1 MAAYPNVNAANQYVR
16 DVLSEKIRACK
27 SIRLACQRHFS
38 DLEKSLDKQ
47 YPYRFDRELAERACR
62 FVQLLPHSSG
72 DLAGQKLKLEPWQ
85 AFAFCS
91 IFGWV
96 TKKNKK
102 RRFREAYIRV
112 ARKNGKSFFAAGIG
126 TYMFCADGEN
136 SAEVYCGATTMGQ
149 AKKVFTPA
157 RQMAS
162 RLPSLR
168 SKFSISVWVDSMTRP
183 DGSLFSPI
191 AGKPGDGDSPHCAII
206 DEYHEH
212 DTDHMYEAMTLG
224 MGARSQPLTLIITTA
239 GVSLESPCY
248 DKDKQVKEMLSNQI
262 PNERLFGL
270 IYELDEGD
278 EWTDPSN
285 FIKANPNLDVA
296 ISYDDLLA
304 EMEVAKQV
312 PRKVNAFKTKRLNI
326 WVSGKSAFY
335 NMTQWQAA
343 EDKTLR
349 HEDFT
354 GETNY
359 FGLDLAQRLDMNAGV
374 GVYVREIDGKK
385 HYYCIKPKFWVPED
399 TVNSADPK
407 IAKTADRYRK
417 FVEMGVLEATDG
429 AEADY
434 REILAS
440 IIDMQEIEN
449 IRITEIPI
457 DPSGA
462 TALSHELQDNGFE
475 PISIRQDYTNMSP
488 PMKELEAALA
498 GGRFHHDG
506 NPVLSWCISNVIG
519 KTVPGSDDIVRP
531 TKGDKQSKIDGAT
544 ALFMA
549 LGRAMLNGR
558 SDTGTSAYDETDI
571 AC

>member
-1 MAAYPNVNAANQYVR
+1 MAAYPSVNMANQYAR
-16 DVLSEKIRACK
+16 DVLNGKILACK
-27 SIRLACQRHFS
+27 SIQLACQRHFN
-38 DLEKSLDKQ
+38 DLKISLDKD

-85 AFAFCS
+85 AFAFSS

-96 TKKNKK
+96 TKKTKK

-136 SAEVYCGATTMGQ
+136 SAEVYCGATTMAQ

-157 RQMAS
+157 RQMAD

-168 SKFSISVWVDSMTRP
+168 SKFNISVWVDSLTRP
-183 DGSLFSPI
+183 DGSLFAPI

-239 GVSLESPCY
+239 GTSLESPCY
-248 DKDKQVKEMLSNQI
+248 DKDKQVKEMLNGHV

-278 EWTDPSN
+278 DWTDPTN
-285 FIKANPNLDVA
+285 FIKANPNLDVS
-296 ISYDDLLA
+296 ISFDDLLA

-326 WVSGKSAFY
+326 WVSGKAAFY
-335 NMTQWQAA
+335 NMTQWHAA
-343 EDKTLR
+343 ADKSLR
-349 HEDFT
+349 YEDFA
-354 GETNY
+354 GEDY
-359 FGLDLAQRLDMNAGV
+359 YLGLDLAQRLDLNAGV
-374 GVYVREIDGKK
+374 GVFVREIEGKK
-385 HYYCIKPKFWVPED
+385 HYYCISPKFWVPED
-399 TVNSADPK
+399 TVRSTDPK
-407 IAKTADRYRK
+407 IAKTADRYVK
-417 FVEMGVLEATDG
+417 FVEMGALEATDG

-440 IIDMQEIEN
+440 IIDLQEIN
-449 IRITEIPI
+449 KVRISEIPI

-462 TALSHELQDNGFE
+462 TALSHELQDHGFE

-519 KTVPGSDDIVRP
+519 KNVPGSDDIVRP

-549 LGRAMLNGR
+549 IGRAMLNGR
-558 SDTGTSAYDETDI
+558 ASNQSVYDEEDV

>member
-1 MAAYPNVNAANQYVR
+1 MAAYPSVNLANAYAR
-16 DVLSEKIRACK
+16 DVLSGKILACRYIK
-27 SIRLACQRHFS
+27 LACQRHFD
-38 DLEKSLDKQ
+38 DLKKSLDKN
-47 YPYRFDRELAERACR
+47 YPYQFNRDLAERACR

-72 DLAGQKLKLEPWQ
+72 DLAGQKLILEPWQ
-85 AFAFCS
+85 SFIFCS

-96 TKKNKK
+96 TKTDKK

-136 SAEVYCGATTMGQ
+136 SAEVYCGATTMAQ

-157 RQMAS
+157 RQMAD

-168 SKFSISVWVDSMTRP
+168 AKFDISVWVDSLTRP
-183 DGSLFSPI
+183 DGSVFAPM

-212 DTDHMYEAMTLG
+212 DTDHMYEAMTMG

-239 GVSLESPCY
+239 GTSLESPCY
-248 DKDKQVKEMLSNQI
+248 DKDKEVKEALSGIVSND
-262 PNERLFGL
+262 RLFGM
-270 IYELDEGD
+270 IYELDDGD
-278 EWTDPSN
+278 DWTDPKN
-285 FIKANPNLDVA
+285 LIKANPNLD
-296 ISYDDLLA
+296 ISIKYSDLVELL
-304 EMEVAKQV
+304 EVAKQV

-335 NMTQWQAA
+335 NMAQWQAA
-343 EDKTLR
+343 EDKSLR
-349 HEDFT
+349 YEDFA
-354 GETNY
+354 GEDY
-359 FGLDLAQRLDMNAGV
+359 YLGLDLAQRLDLNAGV
-374 GVYVREIDGKK
+374 GVFVREIEGKK
-385 HYYCIKPKFWVPED
+385 HYYCIRPKFWVPED
-399 TVNSADPK
+399 TVRSTDPK
-407 IAKTADRYRK
+407 IAKTADRYVK

-440 IIDMQEIEN
+440 IIDLQDIHKV
-449 IRITEIPI
+449 RISEIPI

-549 LGRAMLNGR
+549 IGRAMLNGR
-558 SDTGTSAYDETDI
+558 VSNSSVYDEEDI

>member
-1 MAAYPNVNAANQYVR
+1 MAAYPSVNMANQYAR
-16 DVLSEKIRACK
+16 DVLNGKILACK
-27 SIRLACQRHFS
+27 SIQLACQRHFN
-38 DLEKSLDKQ
+38 DLKISLDKD

-85 AFAFCS
+85 AFAFSS

-96 TKKNKK
+96 TKKTKK

-136 SAEVYCGATTMGQ
+136 SAEVYCGATTMAQ

-157 RQMAS
+157 KQMAD

-168 SKFSISVWVDSMTRP
+168 SKFNISVWVDSLTRP
-183 DGSLFSPI
+183 DGSLFAPI

-239 GVSLESPCY
+239 GTSLESPCY
-248 DKDKQVKEMLSNQI
+248 DKDKQVKEMLNGHV

-278 EWTDPSN
+278 DWTDPTN
-285 FIKANPNLDVA
+285 FIKANPNLDVS
-296 ISYDDLLA
+296 ISFDDLLA

-326 WVSGKSAFY
+326 WVSGKAAFY
-335 NMTQWQAA
+335 NMTQWHAA
-343 EDKTLR
+343 ADKSLR
-349 HEDFT
+349 YEDFA
-354 GETNY
+354 GEDY
-359 FGLDLAQRLDMNAGV
+359 YLGLDLAQRLDLNAGV
-374 GVYVREIDGKK
+374 GVFVREIEGKK
-385 HYYCIKPKFWVPED
+385 HYYCISPKFWVPED
-399 TVNSADPK
+399 TVRSTDPK
-407 IAKTADRYRK
+407 IAKTADRYVK
-417 FVEMGVLEATDG
+417 FVEMGALEATDG

-440 IIDMQEIEN
+440 IIDLQEIN
-449 IRITEIPI
+449 KVRISEIPI

-462 TALSHELQDNGFE
+462 TALSHELQDHGFE

-519 KTVPGSDDIVRP
+519 KNVPGSDDIVRP

-549 LGRAMLNGR
+549 IGRAMLNGR
-558 SDTGTSAYDETDI
+558 ASNQSVYDEEDV

>member
-1 MAAYPNVNAANQYVR
+1 MAAYPSVNLANAYAR
-16 DVLSEKIRACK
+16 DVLSGTILACRYIK
-27 SIRLACQRHFS
+27 LACQRHFD
-38 DLEKSLDKQ
+38 DLKKSLDKN
-47 YPYRFDRELAERACR
+47 YPYQFNRDLAERACR

-72 DLAGQKLKLEPWQ
+72 DLAGQKLILEPWQ
-85 AFAFCS
+85 SFIFCS

-96 TKKNKK
+96 TKKDKK

-136 SAEVYCGATTMGQ
+136 SAEVYCGATTMAQ

-157 RQMAS
+157 RQMAD

-168 SKFSISVWVDSMTRP
+168 AKFDISVWVDSLTRP
-183 DGSLFSPI
+183 DGSVFAPM

-212 DTDHMYEAMTLG
+212 DTDHMYEAMTMG

-239 GVSLESPCY
+239 GTSLESPCY
-248 DKDKQVKEMLSNQI
+248 DKDKEVKEALSGIVSND
-262 PNERLFGL
+262 RLFGM
-270 IYELDEGD
+270 IYELDDGD
-278 EWTDPSN
+278 DWTDPKN
-285 FIKANPNLDVA
+285 LIKANPNLDVS
-296 ISYDDLLA
+296 IKYSDLVELL
-304 EMEVAKQV
+304 EVAKQV

-326 WVSGKSAFY
+326 WVSGKSAYY

-343 EDKTLR
+343 EDKSLR
-349 HEDFT
+349 YEDFA
-354 GETNY
+354 GEDY
-359 FGLDLAQRLDMNAGV
+359 YLGLDLARRLDLNAGV
-374 GVYVREIDGKK
+374 GVFVREIEGKK
-385 HYYCIKPKFWVPED
+385 HYYCVSPKFWVPED
-399 TVNSADPK
+399 TINSTDPK
-407 IAKTADRYRK
+407 EAKTADRYRK
-417 FVEMGVLEATDG
+417 FKEMGVLEATDG

-440 IIDMQEIEN
+440 IIDLQDIHKV
-449 IRITEIPI
+449 RISEIPI

-475 PISIRQDYTNMSP
+475 PISIRQDYTNLSP

-549 LGRAMLNGR
+549 IGRAMLNGR
-558 SDTGTSAYDETDI
+558 VSNSSVYDEEDI

>member
-1 MAAYPNVNAANQYVR
+1 MAAYPSVNMANQYAR
-16 DVLSEKIRACK
+16 DVLNGKILACK
-27 SIRLACQRHFS
+27 SIQLACQRHFN
-38 DLEKSLDKQ
+38 DLKISLDKD

-85 AFAFCS
+85 AFAFSS

-96 TKKNKK
+96 TKKTKK

-136 SAEVYCGATTMGQ
+136 SAEVYCGATTMAQ

-157 RQMAS
+157 RQMAD

-168 SKFSISVWVDSMTRP
+168 SKFNISVWVDSLTRP
-183 DGSLFSPI
+183 DGSLFAPI

-239 GVSLESPCY
+239 GTSLESPCY
-248 DKDKQVKEMLSNQI
+248 DKDKQVKEMLNGHV
-262 PNERLFGL
+262 PNDRLFGL

-285 FIKANPNLDVA
+285 FIKANPNLDVS

-326 WVSGKSAFY
+326 WVSGKAAFY
-335 NMTQWQAA
+335 NMTQWHAA
-343 EDKTLR
+343 ADKSLR
-349 HEDFT
+349 YEDFA
-354 GETNY
+354 GEDY
-359 FGLDLAQRLDMNAGV
+359 YLGLDLAQRLDLNAGV
-374 GVYVREIDGKK
+374 GVFVREIEGKK
-385 HYYCIKPKFWVPED
+385 HYYCIRPKFWVPED
-399 TVNSADPK
+399 TVRSTDPK
-407 IAKTADRYRK
+407 IAKTADRYVK
-417 FVEMGVLEATDG
+417 FVEMGALEATDG

-440 IIDMQEIEN
+440 IIDLQEIDKV
-449 IRITEIPI
+449 RVSEIPI

-462 TALSHELQDNGFE
+462 TALSHELQDHGFE

-519 KTVPGSDDIVRP
+519 KNVPGSDDIVRP

-549 LGRAMLNGR
+549 IGRAMLNGR
-558 SDTGTSAYDETDI
+558 ASNQSVYDEEDV

>member
-1 MAAYPNVNAANQYVR
+1 MAAYPNVNLANQYAR
-16 DVLSEKIRACK
+16 DVLNGKILACK
-27 SIRLACQRHFS
+27 SIQLACQRHFN
-38 DLEKSLDKQ
+38 DLKISLDKD

-85 AFAFCS
+85 AFAFS
-91 IFGWV
+91 SVFGWV
-96 TKKNKK
+96 TKKTKK

-136 SAEVYCGATTMGQ
+136 SAEVYCGATTMAQ
-149 AKKVFTPA
+149 AKKVFIPA
-157 RQMAS
+157 RQMAD

-168 SKFSISVWVDSMTRP
+168 SKFNISVWVDSLTRP
-183 DGSLFSPI
+183 DGSLFAPI

-239 GVSLESPCY
+239 GTSLESPCY
-248 DKDKQVKEMLSNQI
+248 DKDKQVKEMLNGHV
-262 PNERLFGL
+262 PNDRLFGL

-278 EWTDPSN
+278 DWTDPTN
-285 FIKANPNLDVA
+285 FIKANPNLDVS

-326 WVSGKSAFY
+326 WVSGKAAFY
-335 NMTQWQAA
+335 NMTQWHAA
-343 EDKTLR
+343 ADKSLR
-349 HEDFT
+349 YEDFA
-354 GETNY
+354 GEDY
-359 FGLDLAQRLDMNAGV
+359 YLGLDLAQRLDLNAGV
-374 GVYVREIDGKK
+374 GVFVREIEGKK
-385 HYYCIKPKFWVPED
+385 HYYCIRPKFWVPED
-399 TVNSADPK
+399 TVRSTDPK
-407 IAKTADRYRK
+407 IAKTADRYVK
-417 FVEMGVLEATDG
+417 FVEMGALEATEG

-440 IIDMQEIEN
+440 IIDLQDIDKV
-449 IRITEIPI
+449 RVSEIPI

-462 TALSHELQDNGFE
+462 TALSHELQDHGFE

-506 NPVLSWCISNVIG
+506 NPILSWCISNVIG
-519 KTVPGSDDIVRP
+519 KNIPGSDDIVRP

-549 LGRAMLNGR
+549 IGRAMLNGR
-558 SDTGTSAYDETDI
+558 ASNQSVYDEEDV

>member
-1 MAAYPNVNAANQYVR
+1 MAAYPNVNMANQYAR
-16 DVLSEKIRACK
+16 DVLNGKILACK
-27 SIRLACQRHFS
+27 SIQLACQRHLN
-38 DLEKSLDKQ
+38 DLKISLDKD

-85 AFAFCS
+85 AFAFSS

-96 TKKNKK
+96 TKKTKK

-136 SAEVYCGATTMGQ
+136 SAEVYCGATTMAQ

-157 RQMAS
+157 RQMAD

-168 SKFSISVWVDSMTRP
+168 SKFNISVWVDSLTRP
-183 DGSLFSPI
+183 DGSLFAPI

-212 DTDHMYEAMTLG
+212 DMDHMYEAMTLG

-239 GVSLESPCY
+239 GTSLESPCY
-248 DKDKQVKEMLSNQI
+248 DKDKQVKEMLNGHV

-278 EWTDPSN
+278 DWTDPTN
-285 FIKANPNLDVA
+285 FIKANPNLDVS
-296 ISYDDLLA
+296 ISFDDLLA

-326 WVSGKSAFY
+326 WVSGKAAFY
-335 NMTQWQAA
+335 NMTQWHAA
-343 EDKTLR
+343 ADKSLR
-349 HEDFT
+349 YEDFA
-354 GETNY
+354 GEDY
-359 FGLDLAQRLDMNAGV
+359 YLGLDLAQRLDLNAGV
-374 GVYVREIDGKK
+374 GVFVREIEGKK
-385 HYYCIKPKFWVPED
+385 HYYCISPKFWVPED
-399 TVNSADPK
+399 TVRSTDPK
-407 IAKTADRYRK
+407 IAKTADRYVK
-417 FVEMGVLEATDG
+417 FVEMGALEATDG

-440 IIDMQEIEN
+440 IIDLQEIN
-449 IRITEIPI
+449 KVRISEIPI

-462 TALSHELQDNGFE
+462 TALSHELQDHGFE

-519 KTVPGSDDIVRP
+519 KNVPGSDDIVRP

-549 LGRAMLNGR
+549 IGRAMLNGR
-558 SDTGTSAYDETDI
+558 ASNQSVYDEEDV

>member
-1 MAAYPNVNAANQYVR
+1 MAAYPSVNLANAYAR
-16 DVLSEKIRACK
+16 DVLSGKILACRYIK
-27 SIRLACQRHFS
+27 LACQRHFD
-38 DLEKSLDKQ
+38 DLKKSLDKN
-47 YPYRFDRELAERACR
+47 YPYQFNRDLAERACR

-72 DLAGQKLKLEPWQ
+72 DLAGQKLILEPWQ
-85 AFAFCS
+85 SFIFCS

-96 TKKNKK
+96 TKTDKK

-136 SAEVYCGATTMGQ
+136 SAEVYCGATTMAQ

-157 RQMAS
+157 RQMAD

-168 SKFSISVWVDSMTRP
+168 AKFDISVWVDSLTRP
-183 DGSLFSPI
+183 DGSVFAPM

-212 DTDHMYEAMTLG
+212 DTDHMYEAMTMG

-239 GVSLESPCY
+239 GTSLESPCY
-248 DKDKQVKEMLSNQI
+248 DKDKEVKEALSGIVSND
-262 PNERLFGL
+262 RLFGM
-270 IYELDEGD
+270 IYELDDGD
-278 EWTDPSN
+278 DWTDPKN
-285 FIKANPNLDVA
+285 LIKANPNLDVS
-296 ISYDDLLA
+296 IKYSDLVELL
-304 EMEVAKQV
+304 EVAKQV

-335 NMTQWQAA
+335 NMAQWQAA
-343 EDKTLR
+343 EDKSLR
-349 HEDFT
+349 YEDFA
-354 GETNY
+354 GEDY
-359 FGLDLAQRLDMNAGV
+359 YLGLDLAQRLDLNAGV
-374 GVYVREIDGKK
+374 GVFVREIEGKK
-385 HYYCIKPKFWVPED
+385 HYYCIRPKFWVPED
-399 TVNSADPK
+399 TVRSTDPK
-407 IAKTADRYRK
+407 IAKTADRYVK

-440 IIDMQEIEN
+440 IIDLQDIHKV
-449 IRITEIPI
+449 RISEIPI

-549 LGRAMLNGR
+549 IGRAMLNGR
-558 SDTGTSAYDETDI
+558 VSNSSVYDEEDI

>member
-1 MAAYPNVNAANQYVR
+1 MAAYPSVNMANQYAR
-16 DVLSEKIRACK
+16 DVLNGKILACK
-27 SIRLACQRHFS
+27 SIQLACQRHFK
-38 DLEKSLDKQ
+38 DLKISLDKG

-85 AFAFCS
+85 AFAFSS

-96 TKKNKK
+96 TKKTKK

-136 SAEVYCGATTMGQ
+136 SAEVYCGATTMAQ

-157 RQMAS
+157 RQMAD
-162 RLPSLR
+162 RLASLR
-168 SKFSISVWVDSMTRP
+168 SKFSISVWVDSLTRP
-183 DGSLFSPI
+183 DGSLFAPI

-239 GVSLESPCY
+239 GTSLESPCY
-248 DKDKQVKEMLSNQI
+248 DKDKQVKEMLNGHV
-262 PNERLFGL
+262 PNDRLFGL
-270 IYELDEGD
+270 VYELDEGD
-278 EWTDPSN
+278 DWTDPTN
-285 FIKANPNLDVA
+285 FIKANPNLNVS

-326 WVSGKSAFY
+326 WVSGKAAFY
-335 NMTQWQAA
+335 NMTQWHAA
-343 EDKTLR
+343 ADKSLR
-349 HEDFT
+349 YEDFA
-354 GETNY
+354 GEDY
-359 FGLDLAQRLDMNAGV
+359 YLGLDLAQRLDLNAGV
-374 GVYVREIDGKK
+374 GVFVREIEGKK
-385 HYYCIKPKFWVPED
+385 HYYCIRPKFWVPED
-399 TVNSADPK
+399 TVRSTDPK
-407 IAKTADRYRK
+407 IAKTADRYVK
-417 FVEMGVLEATDG
+417 FVEMGALEATDG

-440 IIDMQEIEN
+440 IIDLQEIDKV
-449 IRITEIPI
+449 RVSEIPI

-462 TALSHELQDNGFE
+462 TALSHELQDHGFE

-519 KTVPGSDDIVRP
+519 KNVPGSDDIVRP

-549 LGRAMLNGR
+549 IGRAMLNGR
-558 SDTGTSAYDETDI
+558 ASNQSVYDEEDV

>member
-1 MAAYPNVNAANQYVR
+1 MAAYPSVNMANQYAR
-16 DVLSEKIRACK
+16 DVLNGKILACK
-27 SIRLACQRHFS
+27 SIQLACQRHFN
-38 DLEKSLDKQ
+38 DLKISLDKD

-85 AFAFCS
+85 AFAFSS

-96 TKKNKK
+96 TKKTKK

-136 SAEVYCGATTMGQ
+136 SAEVYCGATTMAQ

-157 RQMAS
+157 RQMAD

-168 SKFSISVWVDSMTRP
+168 SKFNISVWVDSLTRP
-183 DGSLFSPI
+183 DGSLFAPI

-239 GVSLESPCY
+239 GTSLESPCY
-248 DKDKQVKEMLSNQI
+248 DKDKQVKEMLNGHV
-262 PNERLFGL
+262 PNDRLFGL
-270 IYELDEGD
+270 VYELDEGD
-278 EWTDPSN
+278 DWTDPTN
-285 FIKANPNLDVA
+285 FIKANPNLNVS

-326 WVSGKSAFY
+326 WVSGKAAFY
-335 NMTQWQAA
+335 NMTQWHAA
-343 EDKTLR
+343 ADKSLR
-349 HEDFT
+349 YEDFA
-354 GETNY
+354 GEDY
-359 FGLDLAQRLDMNAGV
+359 YLGLDLAQRLDLNAGV
-374 GVYVREIDGKK
+374 GVFVREIEGKK
-385 HYYCIKPKFWVPED
+385 HYYCIRPKFWVPED
-399 TVNSADPK
+399 TVRSTDPK
-407 IAKTADRYRK
+407 IAKTADRYVK
-417 FVEMGVLEATDG
+417 FVEMGALEATDG

-440 IIDMQEIEN
+440 IIDLQAIDKV
-449 IRITEIPI
+449 RVSEIPI

-462 TALSHELQDNGFE
+462 TALSHELQDHGFE

-519 KTVPGSDDIVRP
+519 KNVPGSDDIVRP

-549 LGRAMLNGR
+549 IGRAMLNGR
-558 SDTGTSAYDETDI
+558 ASNQSVYDEEDV

>member
-1 MAAYPNVNAANQYVR
+1 MAAYPSVNLANAYAR
-16 DVLSEKIRACK
+16 DVLSGKILACRYIK
-27 SIRLACQRHFS
+27 LACQRHFD
-38 DLEKSLDKQ
+38 DLKKSLDKN
-47 YPYRFDRELAERACR
+47 YPYQFNRDLAERACR

-72 DLAGQKLKLEPWQ
+72 DLAGQKLILEPWQ
-85 AFAFCS
+85 SFIFCS

-96 TKKNKK
+96 TKKDKK

-136 SAEVYCGATTMGQ
+136 SAEVYCGATTMAQ

-157 RQMAS
+157 RQMAD

-168 SKFSISVWVDSMTRP
+168 AKFDISVWVDSLTRP
-183 DGSLFSPI
+183 DGSVFAPM

-212 DTDHMYEAMTLG
+212 DTDHMYEAMTMG

-239 GVSLESPCY
+239 GTSLESPCY
-248 DKDKQVKEMLSNQI
+248 DKDKEVKEALSGIVSND
-262 PNERLFGL
+262 RLFGM
-270 IYELDEGD
+270 IYELDDGD
-278 EWTDPSN
+278 DWTDPKN
-285 FIKANPNLDVA
+285 LIKANPNLNV
-296 ISYDDLLA
+296 SVKYSDLVELL
-304 EMEVAKQV
+304 EVAKQV

-335 NMTQWQAA
+335 NMAQWQAA
-343 EDKTLR
+343 EDKSLR
-349 HEDFT
+349 YEDFA
-354 GETNY
+354 GEDY
-359 FGLDLAQRLDMNAGV
+359 YLGLDLAQRLDLNAGV
-374 GVYVREIDGKK
+374 GVFVREIEGKK

-399 TVNSADPK
+399 TVRSTDPK
-407 IAKTADRYRK
+407 IAKTADRYVK
-417 FVEMGVLEATDG
+417 FVEMGALEATDG

-440 IIDMQEIEN
+440 IIDLQDIHKV
-449 IRITEIPI
+449 RISEIPI

-462 TALSHELQDNGFE
+462 IALSHELQDNGFE

-519 KTVPGSDDIVRP
+519 KTIPGSDDAVRP

-544 ALFMA
+544 ALLMA
-549 LGRAMLNGR
+549 IGRAMLNGR
-558 SDTGTSAYDETDI
+558 ASNSSVYDEEDV

>member
-1 MAAYPNVNAANQYVR
+1 MAAYPNVNMANQYAR
-16 DVLSEKIRACK
+16 DVLNGKILACK
-27 SIRLACQRHFS
+27 SIQLACQRHFN
-38 DLEKSLDKQ
+38 DLKISLDKD

-85 AFAFCS
+85 AFAFSS

-96 TKKNKK
+96 TKKTKK

-136 SAEVYCGATTMGQ
+136 SAEVYCGATTMAQ

-157 RQMAS
+157 RQMAD

-168 SKFSISVWVDSMTRP
+168 SKFNISVWVDSLTRP
-183 DGSLFSPI
+183 DGSLFAPI

-212 DTDHMYEAMTLG
+212 ETDHMYEAMTLG

-239 GVSLESPCY
+239 GTSLESPCY
-248 DKDKQVKEMLSNQI
+248 DKDKQVKEMLNGHV
-262 PNERLFGL
+262 PNDRLFGL
-270 IYELDEGD
+270 VYELDEGD
-278 EWTDPSN
+278 DWTDPTN
-285 FIKANPNLDVA
+285 FIKANPNLDVS

-326 WVSGKSAFY
+326 WVSGKSAYY
-335 NMTQWQAA
+335 NMTQWHAA
-343 EDKTLR
+343 ADESLCY
-349 HEDFT
+349 EDFA
-354 GETNY
+354 GEDY
-359 FGLDLAQRLDMNAGV
+359 YLGLDLAQRLDLNAGV
-374 GVYVREIDGKK
+374 GVFVREIEGKK

-399 TVNSADPK
+399 TVRSTDPK
-407 IAKTADRYRK
+407 IAKTADRYVK

-440 IIDMQEIEN
+440 IIDLQEIDKV
-449 IRITEIPI
+449 RVSEIPI

-462 TALSHELQDNGFE
+462 TALSHELQDHGFD
-475 PISIRQDYTNMSP
+475 PISIRQDYTNMST

-519 KTVPGSDDIVRP
+519 KNLPGSDDIVRP

-549 LGRAMLNGR
+549 IGRAMLNGR
-558 SDTGTSAYDETDI
+558 ASNQSVYDEEDV

>member
-1 MAAYPNVNAANQYVR
+1 MAAYPSVNMANQYAR
-16 DVLSEKIRACK
+16 DVLNGKILACK
-27 SIRLACQRHFS
+27 SIQLACQRHFN
-38 DLEKSLDKQ
+38 DLKISLDKD

-85 AFAFCS
+85 AFAFSS

-96 TKKNKK
+96 TKKTKK

-136 SAEVYCGATTMGQ
+136 SAEVYCGATTMAQ

-157 RQMAS
+157 RQMAD

-168 SKFSISVWVDSMTRP
+168 SKFNISVWVDSLTRP
-183 DGSLFSPI
+183 DGSLFAPI

-239 GVSLESPCY
+239 GTSLESPCY
-248 DKDKQVKEMLSNQI
+248 DKDKQVKEMLNGHV
-262 PNERLFGL
+262 PNDRLFGL

-278 EWTDPSN
+278 DWTDPTN
-285 FIKANPNLDVA
+285 FIKAKPNLDVS

-326 WVSGKSAFY
+326 WVSGKAAFY
-335 NMTQWQAA
+335 NMTQWHAA
-343 EDKTLR
+343 ADKSLR
-349 HEDFT
+349 YEDFA
-354 GETNY
+354 GEDY
-359 FGLDLAQRLDMNAGV
+359 YLGLDLAQRLDLNAGV
-374 GVYVREIDGKK
+374 GVFVREIEGKK
-385 HYYCIKPKFWVPED
+385 HYYCIRPKFWVPED
-399 TVNSADPK
+399 TVRSTDPK
-407 IAKTADRYRK
+407 IAKTADRYVK
-417 FVEMGVLEATDG
+417 FVEMGALEATDG

-440 IIDMQEIEN
+440 IIDLQEIDKV
-449 IRITEIPI
+449 RVSEIPI

-462 TALSHELQDNGFE
+462 TALSHELQDHGFE

-519 KTVPGSDDIVRP
+519 KNVPGSDDIVRP

-549 LGRAMLNGR
+549 IGRAMLNGR
-558 SDTGTSAYDETDI
+558 ASNQSVYDEEDV

>member
-1 MAAYPNVNAANQYVR
+1 MAAYPSVNMANQYAR
-16 DVLSEKIRACK
+16 DVLNGKILACK
-27 SIRLACQRHFS
+27 SIQLACQRHFN
-38 DLEKSLDKQ
+38 DLKISLDKD

-85 AFAFCS
+85 AFAFSS

-96 TKKNKK
+96 TKKTKK

-136 SAEVYCGATTMGQ
+136 SAEVYCGATTMAQ

-157 RQMAS
+157 RQMAD

-168 SKFSISVWVDSMTRP
+168 SKFNISVWVDSLTRP
-183 DGSLFSPI
+183 DGSLFAPI

-239 GVSLESPCY
+239 GKSLESPCY
-248 DKDKQVKEMLSNQI
+248 DKDKQVKEMLNGHV
-262 PNERLFGL
+262 PNDRLFGL

-278 EWTDPSN
+278 DWTDPTN
-285 FIKANPNLDVA
+285 FIKANPNLDVS

-326 WVSGKSAFY
+326 WVSGKAAFY
-335 NMTQWQAA
+335 NMTQWHAA
-343 EDKTLR
+343 ADKSLR
-349 HEDFT
+349 YEDFA
-354 GETNY
+354 GEDY
-359 FGLDLAQRLDMNAGV
+359 YLGLDLAQRLDLNAGV
-374 GVYVREIDGKK
+374 GVFVREIEGKK
-385 HYYCIKPKFWVPED
+385 HYYCIRPKFWVPED
-399 TVNSADPK
+399 TVRSTDPK
-407 IAKTADRYRK
+407 IAKTADRYVK
-417 FVEMGVLEATDG
+417 FVEMGALEATDG

-440 IIDMQEIEN
+440 IIDLQEIDKV
-449 IRITEIPI
+449 RVSEIPI

-462 TALSHELQDNGFE
+462 TALSHELQDHGFE

-519 KTVPGSDDIVRP
+519 KNVPGSDDIVRP

-549 LGRAMLNGR
+549 IGRAMLNGR
-558 SDTGTSAYDETDI
+558 ASNQSVYDEEDV

>member
-1 MAAYPNVNAANQYVR
+1 MAAYPSVNMANQYAR
-16 DVLSEKIRACK
+16 DVLNGKILACK
-27 SIRLACQRHFS
+27 SIQLACQRHFK
-38 DLEKSLDKQ
+38 DLKISLDKD

-85 AFAFCS
+85 AFAFSS

-96 TKKNKK
+96 TKKTKK

-136 SAEVYCGATTMGQ
+136 SAEVYCGATTMAQ

-157 RQMAS
+157 RQMAD

-168 SKFSISVWVDSMTRP
+168 SKFSISVWVDSLTRP
-183 DGSLFSPI
+183 DGSLFAPI

-239 GVSLESPCY
+239 GTSLESPCY
-248 DKDKQVKEMLSNQI
+248 DKDKQVKEMLNGHV
-262 PNERLFGL
+262 PNDRLFGL
-270 IYELDEGD
+270 VYELDEGD
-278 EWTDPSN
+278 DWTDPTN
-285 FIKANPNLDVA
+285 FIKANPNLNVS

-326 WVSGKSAFY
+326 WVSGKAAFY
-335 NMTQWQAA
+335 NMTQWHAA
-343 EDKTLR
+343 ADKSLR
-349 HEDFT
+349 YEDFA
-354 GETNY
+354 GEDY
-359 FGLDLAQRLDMNAGV
+359 YLGLDLAQRLDLNAGV
-374 GVYVREIDGKK
+374 GVFVREIEGKK
-385 HYYCIKPKFWVPED
+385 HYYCIRPKFWVPED
-399 TVNSADPK
+399 TVRSTDPK
-407 IAKTADRYRK
+407 IAKTADRYVK
-417 FVEMGVLEATDG
+417 FVEMGALEATDG

-440 IIDMQEIEN
+440 IIDLQEIDKV
-449 IRITEIPI
+449 RVSEIPI

-462 TALSHELQDNGFE
+462 TALSHELQDHGFE

-519 KTVPGSDDIVRP
+519 KNVPGSDDIVRP

-549 LGRAMLNGR
+549 IGRAMLNGR
-558 SDTGTSAYDETDI
+558 ASNQSVYDEEDV

>member
-1 MAAYPNVNAANQYVR
+1 MAAYPSVNMANQYAR
-16 DVLSEKIRACK
+16 DVLNGKILTCK
-27 SIRLACQRHFS
+27 SIQLACQRHFN
-38 DLEKSLDKQ
+38 DLKISLDKG

-85 AFAFCS
+85 AFAFSS

-96 TKKNKK
+96 TKKTKK

-136 SAEVYCGATTMGQ
+136 SAEVYCGATTMAQ

-157 RQMAS
+157 RQMAD

-168 SKFSISVWVDSMTRP
+168 SKFNISVWVDSLTRP
-183 DGSLFSPI
+183 DGSLFAPI

-239 GVSLESPCY
+239 GTSLESPCY
-248 DKDKQVKEMLSNQI
+248 DKDKQVKEMLNGHV
-262 PNERLFGL
+262 PNDRLFGL
-270 IYELDEGD
+270 VYELDEGD
-278 EWTDPSN
+278 DWTDPTN
-285 FIKANPNLDVA
+285 FIKANPNLNVS

-326 WVSGKSAFY
+326 WVSGKAAFY
-335 NMTQWQAA
+335 NMTQWHAA
-343 EDKTLR
+343 ADKSLR
-349 HEDFT
+349 YEDFA
-354 GETNY
+354 GEDY
-359 FGLDLAQRLDMNAGV
+359 YLGLDLAQRLDLNAGV
-374 GVYVREIDGKK
+374 GVFVREIEGKK
-385 HYYCIKPKFWVPED
+385 HYYCIRPKFWVPED
-399 TVNSADPK
+399 TVRSTDPK
-407 IAKTADRYRK
+407 IAKTADRYVK
-417 FVEMGVLEATDG
+417 FVEMGALEATDG

-440 IIDMQEIEN
+440 IIDLQEIDKV
-449 IRITEIPI
+449 RVSEIPI

-462 TALSHELQDNGFE
+462 TALSHELQDHGFE

-519 KTVPGSDDIVRP
+519 KNVPGSDDIVRP

-549 LGRAMLNGR
+549 IGRAMLNGR
-558 SDTGTSAYDETDI
+558 ASNQSVYDEEDV